1 MKTEVLNVKGMTCG
15 GCVASVKHA
24 LTALPG
30 IVWCHGVVAE
40 ATGRSSVRRKQAYVD
55 AMRIALQSAGYDVA
69 TAPTE
74 AEHRVDRCCS

>member
-30 IVWCHGVVAE
+30 IVGVMVSLPKQQAE
-40 ATGRSSVRRKQAYVD
+40 VRFDESKLTID
-55 AMRIALQSAGYDVA
+55 TMRIALKSAGYDVA